1 MREYIFEVKNYYY
14 IDAENKEEAYQKLLE
29 RINEYEEINYLDDFP
44 IDDD

>member
-14 IDAENKEEAYQKLLE
+14 IDAENKEEAYNKLFQ
-29 RINEYEEINYLDDFP
+29 IVQDYEEINYLDDFP